1 LETPRPKIAKILRV
15 LFRTSKW
22 TIGILAGLIAAFVA
36 ANAFDE
42 DPSPETRALL
52 IAPPNSYKPE
62 HNLYLALLGFDA
74 PRGTRSLA
82 VAQERIARY
91 ERGIAAALKDAEAA
105 DIYSQ
110 ITWQERESLKFQ
122 GKVDFCRP
130 LSNPCLAEVDLHRA
144 EIERLLRINREL
156 MGRYSH
162 LHKLQG
168 YYETATPSIYFLTA
182 FVPSPVRQLYLANAA
197 LLLKTGARS
206 QQQAALA
213 DLREDIE
220 TWRNVLIGTG
230 SLVSKMIA
238 VANLQGDYAVLADII
253 AEREFD
259 LAGYSREIL
268 AALDLV
274 QGDDWKI
281 GDMYAYEFRIRAFMW
296 DQLRYQK
303 GSRLLE
309 GSSEEGQWW
318 ERFVDQ
324 VTTPFLKINATQNLQ
339 AKQAAQFKLL
349 GDATPEAFLATRD
362 DLRKWRKKNIDLGL
376 RSVYNPA
383 GRFLLG
389 IAWDSSEGYVLRARD
404 GEAFLRLVRLA
415 YEIRTQKIEDEWIP
429 SFMQQHPRWATHPV
443 DGSAF
448 TWDGKKREIA
458 VRTLGDQ
465 PKGRRF
471 NIPVWISASRR

>member
-1 LETPRPKIAKILRV
+1 
-15 LFRTSKW
+15 
-22 TIGILAGLIAAFVA
+22 
-36 ANAFDE
+36 
-42 DPSPETRALL
+42 
-52 IAPPNSYKPE
+52 
-62 HNLYLALLGFDA
+62 
-74 PRGTRSLA
+74 
-82 VAQERIARY
+82 
-91 ERGIAAALKDAEAA
+91 
-105 DIYSQ
+105 
-110 ITWQERESLKFQ
+110 
-122 GKVDFCRP
+122 
-130 LSNPCLAEVDLHRA
+130 
-144 EIERLLRINREL
+144 
-156 MGRYSH
+156 
-162 LHKLQG
+162 
-168 YYETATPSIYFLTA
+168 
-182 FVPSPVRQLYLANAA
+182 
-197 LLLKTGARS
+197 
-206 QQQAALA
+206 
-213 DLREDIE
+213 
-220 TWRNVLIGTG
+220 
-230 SLVSKMIA
+230 
-238 VANLQGDYAVLADII
+238 
-253 AEREFD
+253 
-259 LAGYSREIL
+259 
-268 AALDLV
+268 
-274 QGDDWKI
+274 
-281 GDMYAYEFRIRAFMW
+281 MW